1 MQHLI
6 VPLRPRNVR
15 QEGLRLIAFGGMMA
29 VAGGMA
35 LMQGSAG
42 GFSLFRVFGFIVGIN
57 GLFSLGIGLWQVVR
71 GREAGDIELDADR
84 LLAFPSEWA
93 RRRISVPLTEI
104 RSLSMRADDRRA
116 RLYIGTRRGLVVI
129 DGMELADPDR
139 MGRLALALRERIG
152 RLPNGQERLSW
163 FGQQVEQARVVAA
176 RRPIVTYVL
185 LAVIALVF
193 GIQTKMGATTDALQ
207 MMRLG
212 AGVPALIAQGEW
224 YRLVSANALHG
235 LDVHFAV
242 NGLALWFLGALLER
256 MTGAAALTVVAL
268 SSALGGAL
276 TSTLLS
282 GAPMMVGASTALYG
296 LAGALVVIHRVYRWQ
311 IPPMFQE
318 SLKTLIILLIVNVVI
333 TLPVPQIDKAAHL
346 GGFVVGALAM
356 FMMIPKDKR
365 YRPLVPPSA
374 TRRAVAI
381 GLGLLFVAGLGRAG
395 QTALDFK
402 PEPALRVL
410 LDDPDIAPVMLNNTA
425 WTTLVQP
432 DADRATLETCLKMAQ
447 VAVARTE
454 AEPPPADAPAEVRAL
469 FDSVL
474 STYLDTR
481 AGAQF
486 RLGQVE
492 PAIADELRAFGLD
505 AEARGIYVAHLL
517 RMLDGLPPKAD
528 LSRAGEALR
537 AADTTDGDVVLAVAT
552 AGPVRGLIVG
562 RPDAQGRMQTEK
574 SGLAPEAQIQWLWTG
589 KADVARRVPAG
600 EWRFFEQVDRGELP

>member
-129 DGMELADPDR
+129 DGTELADPDR

-163 FGQQVEQARVVAA
+163 FGQQVEQARAVAA

-395 QTALDFK
+395 QKALDFK

-505 AEARGIYVAHLL
+505 PKARSIYVAHLL

-528 LSRAGEALR
+528 LTRAGETLS

-589 KADVARRVPAG
+589 KAEVARRVPAG